1 MKNVYISGPMTGI
14 KNLNREAFEK
24 AERLLRESGHFP
36 INPHRF
42 PQLETYEECI
52 QMDLEVIAM
61 SAEAIALLPG
71 WETSPGSKK
80 ELKIALDLG
89 LEIMLLKE
97 VQYETL

>member
-24 AERLLRESGHFP
+24 AERLLRESGHSP

-61 SAEAIALLPG
+61 AADAIALLPG
-71 WETSPGSKK
+71 WENSPGSKR
-80 ELKIALDLG
+80 ELAVAIQKGIDVMLIA
-89 LEIMLLKE
+89 
-97 VQYETL
+97 

>member
-42 PQLETYEECI
+42 PQLETYEDYLLL
-52 QMDLEVIAM
+52 DLEMIAM
-61 SAEAIALLPG
+61 AADAIALLPG
-71 WETSPGSKK
+71 WENSPGSKR
-80 ELKIALDLG
+80 ELAVAIQKGIEVMLIA
-89 LEIMLLKE
+89 
-97 VQYETL
+97 

>member
-42 PQLETYEECI
+42 PEQKSYEDYLTI
-52 QMDLEVIAM
+52 DLEVIAM
-61 SAEAIALLPG
+61 VADAVALLPG

-80 ELKIALDLG
+80 ELKTALDLG
-89 LEIMLLKE
+89 LEIMPLKE

>member
-42 PQLETYEECI
+42 PEQKSYEDYLTI
-52 QMDLEVIAM
+52 DLEVIAM
-61 SAEAIALLPG
+61 VADAVALLPG

-80 ELKIALDLG
+80 ELKTALDLG